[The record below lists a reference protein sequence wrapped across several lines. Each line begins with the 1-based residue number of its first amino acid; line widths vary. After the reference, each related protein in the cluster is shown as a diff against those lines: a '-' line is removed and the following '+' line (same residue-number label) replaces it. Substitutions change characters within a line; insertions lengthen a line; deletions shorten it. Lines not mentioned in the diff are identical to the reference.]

1 MKRDMKKWMEDWK
14 ASPVKKAFPI
24 LSFPAIQ
31 LMGIS
36 VKDLIGDAGVQAKG
50 MKLVAERTDSIA
62 SVSLMDLSLEA
73 ECFGSTIRV
82 SDDEVPTVLGS
93 VVSTEEEAEALEIPP
108 IGSGRTGIYID
119 AMKQAVT
126 EITDRPVFAGV
137 IGPYSLAGRLMD
149 VTEIMIL
156 CFEEPDMV
164 HTVLQKA
171 TTFLINYCKA
181 YKECGANGVVIAEP
195 LAGVISPSMEEEF
208 SEPYV
213 RQIVEAVQD
222 DSFMVIYHNCGN
234 TATAMTDSLA
244 SIGAMGYHFGNAV
257 SMEDALEKMPADR
270 LVMGN
275 VDPAGQF
282 RNGTTESI
290 REATLE
296 VMEKCCT
303 HDNFIIS
310 SGCDIPPMSKW
321 ENIDAFFAAVSKYY
335 EAKDK

>member
-1 MKRDMKKWMEDWK
+1 
-14 ASPVKKAFPI
+14 
-24 LSFPAIQ
+24 
-31 LMGIS
+31 
-36 VKDLIGDAGVQAKG
+36 
-50 MKLVAERTDSIA
+50 MKLVAERTDSLA
-62 SVSLMDLSLEA
+62 FVSLMDLSLEA

-82 SDDEVPTVLGS
+82 SDDEVPTV
-93 VVSTEEEAEALEIPP
+93 
-108 IGSGRTGIYID
+108 
-119 AMKQAVT
+119 
-126 EITDRPVFAGV
+126 

-149 VTEIMIL
+149 VTEIMLL

-171 TTFLINYCKA
+171 TTFLINYCKS

-195 LAGVISPSMEEEF
+195 LAGVLSPTMEEEF
-208 SEPYV
+208 SELYV

-244 SIGAMGYHFGNAV
+244 FIGAMGYHFGNAV
-257 SMEDALEKMPADR
+257 NMEDALEKMPADR

-290 REATLE
+290 RKATLE

-321 ENIDAFFAAVSKYY
+321 ENIDAFFTAVSEYY

>member
-1 MKRDMKKWMEDWK
+1 MRNHFLH
-14 ASPVKKAFPI
+14 ALI
-24 LSFPAIQ
+24 LF
-31 LMGIS
+31 
-36 VKDLIGDAGVQAKG
+36 
-50 MKLVAERTDSIA
+50 
-62 SVSLMDLSLEA
+62 
-73 ECFGSTIRV
+73 
-82 SDDEVPTVLGS
+82 
-93 VVSTEEEAEALEIPP
+93 
-108 IGSGRTGIYID
+108 
-119 AMKQAVT
+119 
-126 EITDRPVFAGV
+126 
-137 IGPYSLAGRLMD
+137 
-149 VTEIMIL
+149 
-156 CFEEPDMV
+156 
-164 HTVLQKA
+164 
-171 TTFLINYCKA
+171 
-181 YKECGANGVVIAEP
+181 
-195 LAGVISPSMEEEF
+195 
-208 SEPYV
+208 
-213 RQIVEAVQD
+213 
-222 DSFMVIYHNCGN
+222 CGN
-234 TATAMTDSLA
+234 TATEMTNPLA